1 VSRSAEI
8 AIIVIAAATLVTALV
23 QIAVLVAAGLLAR
36 RLQRLVATLEQDMK
50 PVFGHL
56 DRIGHEASRAAVLAS
71 AQVERVDALFAD
83 VVRRVDDTV
92 GTLQRSVVGPVT
104 QGTAIVRGFQ
114 AAFSSLRRGRGR
126 RARPGSESEDALFI

>member
-1 VSRSAEI
+1 MSRSVEI
-8 AIIVIAAATLVTALV
+8 AIVVIAAATLITAMV
-23 QIAVLVAAGLLAR
+23 QIAVLIAAGLLAR
-36 RLQRLVATLEQDMK
+36 RLQRLVAALEQDMK
-50 PVFGHL
+50 PLFGHL

-104 QGTAIVRGFQ
+104 QGVAVMRGFQ
-114 AAFSSLRRGRGR
+114 AAFSSIRRGRGGR
-126 RARPGSESEDALFI
+126 SRPGGESEDALFI